1 MIYKTLHKKLKI
13 EQRELHKNIHRFY
26 WNEELLYYPGF
37 SIFWKLYDSLKV
49 IPLACLRVRCVPKL
63 QDRTFLPTLEH
74 ELCSLL
80 LQWLWHMRKVLI
92 CSITPMAM
100 SIPHLP
106 LDKDSMYLFLL
117 PLMIFARLWCFVS
130 VCEWEIADM
139 NDSLWLKHEA
149 SRYTSHIYVI
159 NIMQQYIWSI
169 TQ

>member
-1 MIYKTLHKKLKI
+1 MTYKILHKKLKI
-13 EQRELHKNIHRFY
+13 EQREPHKNIQRFY

-49 IPLACLRVRCVPKL
+49 IPLAHAYVLDVFQKL

-80 LQWLWHMRKVLI
+80 LQWLWYMRKVLI

-106 LDKDSMYLFLL
+106 LDKDSISLFLL
-117 PLMIFARLWCFVS
+117 PLMMFARLWCLIS
-130 VCEWEIADM
+130 VCE
-139 NDSLWLKHEA
+139 
-149 SRYTSHIYVI
+149 
-159 NIMQQYIWSI
+159 
-169 TQ
+169 

>member
-1 MIYKTLHKKLKI
+1 MSNTNSTKIFKDSIEMKNYYITLVFQYFENYMIHLKLFHLFAYVLDVF
-13 EQRELHKNIHRFY
+13 Q
-26 WNEELLYYPGF
+26 
-37 SIFWKLYDSLKV
+37 
-49 IPLACLRVRCVPKL
+49 KL
-63 QDRTFLPTLEH
+63 QDMTFLPTLEH

-106 LDKDSMYLFLL
+106 LDKYSIYLFFL

-139 NDSLWLKHEA
+139 NDSLRLKHEA
-149 SRYTSHIYVI
+149 SRHTSHIYVI